1 VLLSISVE
9 LRFKMAFS
17 TLMVTRDTGSFFKI
31 ERQIRSPWKSA
42 VLTGINALKN
52 LQIRKPFCKMEI
64 QINTQEEL
72 FFMGQR
78 TELSNFLDLKITLTS
93 LITGLLPTSSTL

>member
-1 VLLSISVE
+1 VLLSISEE

-31 ERQIRSPWKSA
+31 ERQIKSLWKNVA
-42 VLTGINALKN
+42 LTGINALKS
-52 LQIRKPFCKMEI
+52 LQIRKPFCRMAI

-78 TELSNFLDLKITLTS
+78 MELSNFQDLKITLIN
-93 LITGLLPTSSTL
+93 LITGLLPISSTL

>member
-1 VLLSISVE
+1 VLLSISAE

-31 ERQIRSPWKSA
+31 ERQIRSPWKSVA
-42 VLTGINALKN
+42 LTGINALKN
-52 LQIRKPFCKMEI
+52 LQIRRPFSKMEI